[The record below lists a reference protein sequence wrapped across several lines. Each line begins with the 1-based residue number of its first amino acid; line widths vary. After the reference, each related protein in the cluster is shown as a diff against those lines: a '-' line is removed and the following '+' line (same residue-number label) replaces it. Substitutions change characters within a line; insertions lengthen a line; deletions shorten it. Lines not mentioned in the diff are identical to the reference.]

1 MEEKL
6 KKVENKWKKQTEGT
20 REENKKIDISSNT
33 IGVLVNELIKLK
45 NEKKIKQ
52 AFIEK
57 LRVKVKEN
65 IQ

>member
-20 REENKKIDISSNT
+20 KEENKKIDISSNT
-33 IGVLVNELIKLK
+33 MGVLVNELIKLK

-52 AFIEK
+52 AYIEK

>member
-1 MEEKL
+1 M
-6 KKVENKWKKQTEGT
+6 
-20 REENKKIDISSNT
+20 
-33 IGVLVNELIKLK
+33 GVLVNELIKLK

-52 AFIEK
+52 AFREK